1 MSLLQRIFPSRPDGG
16 SKDAALASSAT
27 GPTGSRAGRDV
38 LESELA
44 ALRDEVTAGNARD
57 REDQAALAARLDGL
71 TREVGKL
78 GREQLQSTTLLDG
91 QGTTLDELADAW
103 QAHLRQRDQEAA
115 DARQILAEV
124 EARARLDF
132 VQDLLPIAD
141 ALGESI
147 RSARE
152 LLADPSTALPTDV
165 PAHRARWL
173 PASVRAW
180 LLGASEGPTV
190 SHDRAVELSAWLDGL
205 LLVERRLLALLEKDG
220 VRPICAVG
228 QPFDPQRH
236 LAVAVVSGTDASN
249 GTVVG
254 EELRGYAVGDR
265 VIRAA
270 EVVVARREHGDA

>member
-1 MSLLQRIFPSRPDGG
+1 MSLLQRIFPSRAD
-16 SKDAALASSAT
+16 
-27 GPTGSRAGRDV
+27 RDV

-57 REDQAALAARLDGL
+57 REDLAALAARLDEL

-124 EARARLDF
+124 EAHARLGF
-132 VQDLLPIAD
+132 VHDLLPIAD
-141 ALGESI
+141 AVGESI
-147 RSARE
+147 RSACE
-152 LLADPSTALPTDV
+152 LLDDPPTAIPTEV
-165 PAHRARWL
+165 PVHRALWL
-173 PASVRAW
+173 PASVRGW
-180 LLGASEGPTV
+180 LLGASEVPTV
-190 SHDRAVELSAWLDGL
+190 PHDRAVELSAWLDGL

-228 QPFDPQRH
+228 KRFDPQRH
-236 LAVAVVSGTDASN
+236 LAVAVVSGTDATN

-265 VIRAA
+265 VIRTA
-270 EVVVARREHGDA
+270 EVVVARREHGDD